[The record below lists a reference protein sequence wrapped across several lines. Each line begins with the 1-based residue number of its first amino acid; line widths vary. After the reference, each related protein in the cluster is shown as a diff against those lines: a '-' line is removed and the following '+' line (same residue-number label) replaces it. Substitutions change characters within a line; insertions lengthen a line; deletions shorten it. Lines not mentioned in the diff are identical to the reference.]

1 MGRVAKTLGSRYA
14 VLIGKGDKQPEPLIY
29 ATFVDQT
36 TIEQVIAGAGGR
48 AALSEIESKRL
59 LEAAGITTA
68 LAEHARTADE
78 AVAAALRAGLP
89 AVLKVLSRDV
99 SHKSEVGGVMLQLS
113 SEQEVRDA
121 FDRIRRNLAEHQ
133 PQARFDGVA
142 VQAMAAP
149 GVELIIG
156 VVRDPRFGP
165 LVLAGLGGV
174 FVEVMQDTA
183 VRLAPVNADEARAML
198 DQLRG
203 RAILSGVRGS
213 GPIDLESVVELIVT
227 ISRLVSQRPE
237 ISELDLNPVVAYSKG
252 LKVLDARILLGDGVR
267 SDVGAGADPN
277 SQQRR
282 GNLKRGFEARTVAVI
297 GDKKMGGYMWLR
309 ALKRFTGKLYS
320 VQIDPNEIPG
330 IEAMGITNYKSLAE
344 VPEPVDYAV
353 SAVPRQVAPRILQ
366 DCVDNKVAAIGFFTS
381 GFSETTEELGIRLER
396 QLKEIAL
403 ASHIALVGPN
413 CMGLYNPEL
422 GLCNFPDLNVG
433 NAGDVCFISQS
444 GTHTINFSSQA
455 PLRGIR
461 VNKAASIGN
470 VLMLEGADYL
480 DLMTEDP
487 RTRVIGMYIEGI
499 RDGRRFFES
508 LRLAAER
515 FPVVVWKGGMTEAGA
530 RATFSHTGSLA
541 TPASVWSSMVQQSGA
556 VSVAGLDAMLDA
568 VEMLARGRAMTGCRM
583 GLVAMTGG
591 QSVVI
596 TDTFATAGLEIP
608 ALSGSSYDELKSF
621 FNVIGGSYRNPLD
634 AGGTIMG
641 GGVNS
646 GNLARILDILD
657 RDPVIDAIVLEIGTG
672 LRAQR
677 WATHEDEL
685 TGLLDRVAEFNR
697 KSNKPFCAIL
707 HPAHVETIVARA
719 KQLAR
724 ERGLVVFDSF
734 ERSAAALRV
743 AYDYWSRRSAREA
756 RQSGTRNTAGG

>member
-1 MGRVAKTLGSRYA
+1 
-14 VLIGKGDKQPEPLIY
+14 
-29 ATFVDQT
+29 VDET
-36 TIEQVIAGAGGR
+36 TIEQLIAGTAGR
-48 AALSEIESKRL
+48 SALTEIESKRL
-59 LEAAGITTA
+59 LEAVGISTA
-68 LAEHARTADE
+68 MAEQARTADE
-78 AVAAALRAGLP
+78 AAAAAARTGLP
-89 AVLKVLSRDV
+89 AVLKVLSSEV
-99 SHKSEVGGVMLQLS
+99 THKSEVGGVMLGLR

-121 FDRIRRNLAEHQ
+121 FERIRRNLAERA
-133 PQARFDGVA
+133 PGARFDGVA

-149 GVELIIG
+149 GVELIAG
-156 VVRDPRFGP
+156 VVRDERFGP
-165 LVLAGLGGV
+165 LVLVGLGGI
-174 FVEVMQDTA
+174 FVEVMQDSA
-183 VRLAPVNADEARAML
+183 FRLAPVDAREARAML
-198 DQLRG
+198 DELQG
-203 RAILSGVRGS
+203 RAVLYGARGS
-213 GPIDLESVVELIVT
+213 RPIDFDSVIELIVK
-227 ISRLVSQRPE
+227 
-237 ISELDLNPVVAYSKG
+237 ISELAARRPDIKEMDLNPVVAYDQG
-252 LKVLDARILLGDGVR
+252 LKVLDARVLLGER
-267 SDVGAGADPN
+267 ASDASAGEVDPN
-277 SQQRR
+277 AEQRR
-282 GNLKRGFEARTVAVI
+282 RNLKRGFEASAVAVI
-297 GDKKMGGYMWLR
+297 GDKRMGGYMWLR
-309 ALKRFTGKLYS
+309 AMKRFSGKLYS

-344 VPEPVDYAV
+344 VPEPIDYAV

-396 QLKEIAL
+396 QLKQIAF
-403 ASHIALVGPN
+403 SSDIALVGPN
-413 CMGLYNPEL
+413 CMGLYNPEI

-433 NAGDVCFISQS
+433 TAGDVCFISQS

-470 VLMLEGADYL
+470 VLTLEAADYL
-480 DLMTEDP
+480 DLMTDDL
-487 RTRVIGMYIEGI
+487 RTRVIGMYVEGV

-508 LRLAAER
+508 LRRAAACY
-515 FPVVVWKGGMTEAGA
+515 PVVVWKGGMTEPGA

-541 TPASVWSSMVQQSGA
+541 MPAAVWSSMVRQSGA

-568 VEMLARGRAMTGCRM
+568 VEMLARGRAIRGRRM

-596 TDTFATAGLEIP
+596 TDTFATAGLDIP
-608 ALSGSSYDELKSF
+608 TLTDASYDELKSF
-621 FNVIGGSYRNPLD
+621 FNIIGGSYRNPLD
-634 AGGTIMG
+634 AGGTIG
-641 GGVNS
+641 GGVNT

-685 TGLLDRVAEFNR
+685 TGLLDKVAEFNL
-697 KSNKPFCAIL
+697 KTPKPFCVIL
-707 HPAHVETIVARA
+707 HPAHVETIVSRA

-734 ERSAAALRV
+734 ERSASALRV
-743 AYDYWSRRSAREA
+743 AYDYWSRRA
-756 RQSGTRNTAGG
+756 

>member
-1 MGRVAKTLGSRYA
+1 V
-14 VLIGKGDKQPEPLIY
+14 DKI
-29 ATFVDQT
+29 
-36 TIEQVIAGAGGR
+36 TIEQVIAGARGR
-48 AALSEIESKRL
+48 KALTEIESKRL
-59 LEAAGITTA
+59 LEAAGISTA
-68 LAEHARTADE
+68 MAEHARTADE
-78 AVAAALRAGLP
+78 ASAAAVRAGLP
-89 AVLKVLSRDV
+89 AVLKVLSPDI
-99 SHKSEVGGVMLQLS
+99 SHKSEVGGVMLELR
-113 SEQEVRDA
+113 SEQEVRNA
-121 FDRIRRNLAEHQ
+121 FARIRRNLAEHA

-149 GVELIIG
+149 GLELIIG
-156 VVRDPRFGP
+156 VVRDARFGP
-165 LVLAGLGGV
+165 LVLVGLGGV

-183 VRLAPVNADEARAML
+183 VRLAPVDAHEAQAML

-203 RAILSGVRGS
+203 RAILSGVRGARA
-213 GPIDLESVVELIVT
+213 IDLGAVVELIVT
-227 ISRLVSQRPE
+227 TSVLASQRGE
-237 ISELDLNPVVAYSKG
+237 INELDLNPVVAYPDG
-252 LKVLDARILLGDGVR
+252 VKVLDARILLGDGVTN
-267 SDVGAGADPN
+267 STAGEDRN
-277 SQQRR
+277 SPPRR
-282 GNLKRGFEARTVAVI
+282 QNLKRGFEARAVAVI
-297 GDKKMGGYMWLR
+297 GDKRMGGYMWLR

-344 VPEPVDYAV
+344 VPEPIDYAV

-403 ASHIALVGPN
+403 ASDIALVGPN
-413 CMGLYNPEL
+413 CMGLYNPEI

-433 NAGDVCFISQS
+433 STGDVCFISQS

-461 VNKAASIGN
+461 INKAASIGN

-480 DLMTEDP
+480 DLMTDDP
-487 RTRVIGMYIEGI
+487 HTRVIGMYIEGI
-499 RDGRRFFES
+499 RDGRRIFES
-508 LRLAAER
+508 LRRAAQR

-541 TPASVWSSMVQQSGA
+541 TPAAVWTSMVNQSGA

-568 VEMLARGRAMTGCRM
+568 VEMLARGRPMTGRKM

-608 ALSGSSYDELKSF
+608 TLSDSSYEEFKSF

-641 GGVNS
+641 GGVSS

-657 RDPVIDAIVLEIGTG
+657 RDQVIDAIVLEIGTG

-697 KSNKPFCAIL
+697 KTSKPFCVIL
-707 HPAHVETIVARA
+707 HPAHVEAIVSRA

-734 ERSAAALRV
+734 ERSAAALSV
-743 AYDYWSRRSAREA
+743 AHDYWSRRTAREA
-756 RQSGTRNTAGG
+756 R